1 MANFDEEVNFGDW
14 SSLDINV
21 SRRVPICLVLDRSG
35 SMEEKDGSSQTKIEE
50 LNKNLK
56 EFLDYVRGNAKAS
69 RICDICIIS
78 FGGVDEVDVVC
89 GYTNI
94 KDLKCPPLKPYGRTP
109 LGASVQ
115 LALDLLQKRRDYYR
129 NNSIEHYKPILMIMS
144 DGQPTEKDNVV
155 YEAAQRCTDAVNNE
169 GLKVLPIGI
178 GQSARLDIL
187 DMFSP
192 KVKAKCI
199 DNMDVFVQLFEM
211 LSRSMSTSDNTVFDW
226 LNDQV

>member
-1 MANFDEEVNFGDW
+1 MDGNFNFFSTPTVTGGIKLPVCLI
-14 SSLDINV
+14 LDT
-21 SRRVPICLVLDRSG
+21 SG
-35 SMEEKDGSSQTKIEE
+35 SMSEKITSSRGMVVKIDE
-50 LNKNLK
+50 LNNNMDSL
-56 EFLDYVRGNAKAS
+56 LNTIRNDNNA
-69 RICDICIIS
+69 RIMSDICIIGC
-78 FGGVDEVDVVC
+78 GGDTPTVIN
-89 GYTNI
+89 GYTSVEKINYQHVV
-94 KDLKCPPLKPYGRTP
+94 PRGRTP

-129 NNSIEHYKPILMIMS
+129 NNGIEHYKPILMIMS
-144 DGQPTEKDNVV
+144 DGQPTEQDNVV
-155 YEAAQRCTDAVNNE
+155 YNAAQRCTDAVNNE